1 MTGRREQGRGML
13 IQEMSFSTIQKII
26 EFLPKPHYMD
36 GTIYGSFNIYSLVS
50 ADNSEMK
57 SEQGSSKREIN
68 QGSIW
73 YRDEEISKQ
82 DVLTEFQRLVDDQ
95 EPGTLAVFWRNID
108 GCADIGLTP
117 YCITIYRNA
126 QRSPTVKQLLSKLEN
141 SDAKISI
148 TPLPLIKRPLEE

>member
-1 MTGRREQGRGML
+1 MQIQG
-13 IQEMSFSTIQKII
+13 MSFSTIQRII

-36 GTIYGSFNIYSLVS
+36 GTIHGSFNIYSLVDG
-50 ADNSEMK
+50 DNSAVK
-57 SEQGSSKREIN
+57 SEQASSKREIN

-73 YRDEEISKQ
+73 YRDEEITKQ
-82 DVLTEFQRLVDDQ
+82 EVLTEFQRLVEDQ
-95 EPGTLAVFWRNID
+95 ELGTLAVYWRNID

-126 QRSPTVKQLLSKLEN
+126 QRSQTVMQLISMLEN

-148 TPLPLIKRPLEE
+148 TPLPLITKPLEE

>member
-1 MTGRREQGRGML
+1 M
-13 IQEMSFSTIQKII
+13 
-26 EFLPKPHYMD
+26 
-36 GTIYGSFNIYSLVS
+36 N
-50 ADNSEMK
+50 ADNSEVK
-57 SEQGSSKREIN
+57 SEQTSSKREIN

-82 DVLTEFQRLVDDQ
+82 DVLTEFQRLIDDQ

-108 GCADIGLTP
+108 SCADIGLTP

-126 QRSPTVKQLLSKLEN
+126 QRSPTVKQLLSILEN

-148 TPLPLIKRPLEE
+148 TPLPLITKPLEE

>member
-1 MTGRREQGRGML
+1 MQIQG
-13 IQEMSFSTIQKII
+13 MSFRTIQRII

-36 GTIYGSFNIYSLVS
+36 GTIHGSFNIYSLVDG
-50 ADNSEMK
+50 DNSAVK
-57 SEQGSSKREIN
+57 SEQASSKREIN

-73 YRDEEISKQ
+73 YRDEEITKQ
-82 DVLTEFQRLVDDQ
+82 EVLTEFQRLVEDQ
-95 EPGTLAVFWRNID
+95 ELGTLAVYWRNID

-126 QRSPTVKQLLSKLEN
+126 QRSQTVMQLISMLEN

-148 TPLPLIKRPLEE
+148 TPLPLITKPLEE

>member
-1 MTGRREQGRGML
+1 MLVQG
-13 IQEMSFSTIQKII
+13 MSFSTIQRII
-26 EFLPKPHYMD
+26 EYLPKPHYMD
-36 GTIYGSFNIYSLVS
+36 GTIHGSFNIYSLIDE
-50 ADNSEMK
+50 DNSAGK
-57 SEQGSSKREIN
+57 CEQALSKREIN

-82 DVLTEFQRLVDDQ
+82 EVLTEFQRLVGGQ
-95 EPGTLAVFWRNID
+95 EPGTLAVYWRNID

-126 QRSPTVKQLLSKLEN
+126 QRSPTVMQLVSMLKN

-148 TPLPLIKRPLEE
+148 TPLPLITKPLEE

>member
-1 MTGRREQGRGML
+1 ML
-13 IQEMSFSTIQKII
+13 IQGMSFSTIQKII

-36 GTIYGSFNIYSLVS
+36 GTIHGSFNIYSL
-50 ADNSEMK
+50 ADQDNSALE
-57 SEQGSSKREIN
+57 SEQVSSKREIN

-82 DVLTEFQRLVDDQ
+82 EVLTEFQRLVGGQ
-95 EPGTLAVFWRNID
+95 EPGTLAVYWRNID

-126 QRSPTVKQLLSKLEN
+126 QRSPIVMQLISMLEN

-148 TPLPLIKRPLEE
+148 TPLPLITKPLEE

>member
-1 MTGRREQGRGML
+1 ML
-13 IQEMSFSTIQKII
+13 IQGMSFSTIQRII

-36 GTIYGSFNIYSLVS
+36 GTIHGSFNIYSLIDG
-50 ADNSEMK
+50 DNAVVK
-57 SEQGSSKREIN
+57 NEQASSKREIN

-82 DVLTEFQRLVDDQ
+82 EVLTEFHRLIEGH
-95 EPGTLAVFWRNID
+95 EPGSLAVYWRNID
-108 GCADIGLTP
+108 GCADIGLTL

-126 QRSPTVKQLLSKLEN
+126 QGSPIVMQLRSMLKN

-148 TPLPLIKRPLEE
+148 TPLPLITKPLEE